1 MIVSNNQSTGV
12 TSLILSKQSLKS
24 VSYKWSYMSQYIK
37 LRGLDKKRR
46 NEADARDRNL
56 YVLQSVASS

>member
-24 VSYKWSYMSQYIK
+24 VSNKWSYMSQYVK
-37 LRGLDKKRR
+37 LRGLNKK
-46 NEADARDRNL
+46 EEK
-56 YVLQSVASS
+56 